1 MFFQIHH
8 STYLNSFWR
17 EVTRLLLELLA
28 KARSLFSANRFAFP
42 IEGCWELWPLLG
54 SKMANFAFTN
64 PLWSM
69 GSLDG
74 LLVSSKTWSFD
85 LTIPSQ
91 TCSLCC
97 WLDET
102 MELVFRKRSLD
113 SFSTTLLIRLSIF
126 CDRDRRISSALWW
139 EPCLTSDLSWGR
151 YLGSLKWWWP
161 LGREILQEASKYST
175 VKKCT

>member
-1 MFFQIHH
+1 M
-8 STYLNSFWR
+8 
-17 EVTRLLLELLA
+17 RLLEEDLLALA
-28 KARSLFSANRFAFP
+28 KAKSLFSAS
-42 IEGCWELWPLLG
+42 LLALPVVLDTG
-54 SKMANFAFTN
+54 PQLLVLLPSNMAILALTK
-64 PLWSM
+64 PLWSL
-69 GSLDG
+69 GSREG

-102 MELVFRKRSLD
+102 IELVFRKRSLD